1 MKIFLLFLLCIS
13 ITKPKSEGHVG
24 KLAFSF
30 HAAAN
35 YYHTRNLR
43 A

>member
-1 MKIFLLFLLCIS
+1 MKIFQLFLLYVLL
-13 ITKPKSEGHVG
+13 TKPKSEGHVG

-30 HAAAN
+30 HAAAK